1 MTRVLVAF
9 ATKYGATA
17 EIAEAIGAGIRETG
31 AEVDVLPAR
40 AVRELDGVDGV
51 VVGAGVYMNRWHGDG
66 IDFLKR
72 FERELGARPTW
83 VFSSGP
89 TGGDPKSEA
98 KMREILAAQPPAPGE
113 AGKRAAKIHAR
124 AQATFAG
131 RIDETTAKSGGI
143 FARFIPRGDW
153 IDRDAARR
161 WGASIGDAM
170 RAVPA

>member
-1 MTRVLVAF
+1 MSHVLVAY

-17 EIAEAIGAGIRETG
+17 EIAEAIGAGIREAG
-31 AEVDVLPAR
+31 ADVDVRPAR
-40 AVRELDGVDGV
+40 EVRDLAGVDAV
-51 VVGAGVYMNRWHGDG
+51 VVGAGVYMNKWHGDG
-66 IDFLKR
+66 LDFLKR
-72 FERELGARPTW
+72 FERELTARPTW

-98 KMREILAAQPPAPGE
+98 RMQEILAAQPPAPGD

-153 IDRDAARR
+153 LDRDAARS
-161 WGASIGDAM
+161 WGASIGEAM
-170 RAVPA
+170 RP